1 MFPIPKSY
9 FFASVSPPFPVIFGW
24 MEFLGTPAMKK
35 MKNAKTFSARLAD
48 LRKARGLSQQQLAD
62 KVNVSRRV
70 IAYYE
75 VESDNPPSNLVVLLS
90 DVLNVSA
97 DELLGI
103 KPIES
108 DITKSSLKFTR
119 RMKQIEALPPSQ
131 QKALLKNI
139 DMFLKGA
146 EVNK

>member
-1 MFPIPKSY
+1 
-9 FFASVSPPFPVIFGW
+9 
-24 MEFLGTPAMKK
+24 MKK
-35 MKNAKTFSARLAD
+35 MKNTKTFSTRLAD

-62 KVNVSRRV
+62 EVNVSRRV

-103 KPIES
+103 KPVES

>member
-1 MFPIPKSY
+1 
-9 FFASVSPPFPVIFGW
+9 
-24 MEFLGTPAMKK
+24 MKK
-35 MKNAKTFSARLAD
+35 KKHTNNFSTRLAS
-48 LRKARGLSQQQLAD
+48 LRKDRGLSQQQLAD

-75 VESDNPPSNLVVLLS
+75 VESDNPPSNLVMLLTKVLS
-90 DVLNVSA
+90 VSA

-103 KPIES
+103 KPIKNNGS
-108 DITKSSLKFTR
+108 KPRLKFTR
-119 RMKQIEALPPSQ
+119 RMKQIEELPPSQ

-146 EVNK
+146 EK

>member
-1 MFPIPKSY
+1 
-9 FFASVSPPFPVIFGW
+9 
-24 MEFLGTPAMKK
+24 MKK
-35 MKNAKTFSARLAD
+35 GKNKKSFSTKLAY
-48 LRKARGLSQQQLAD
+48 LRKERGLSQQQLAN

-90 DVLNVSA
+90 KILSISA

-103 KPIES
+103 KPIEGNS
-108 DITKSSLKFTR
+108 TKPSLKFTR

-146 EVNK
+146 EANK

>member
-1 MFPIPKSY
+1 MQKEKRI
-9 FFASVSPPFPVIFGW
+9 I
-24 MEFLGTPAMKK
+24 
-35 MKNAKTFSARLAD
+35 NFSARLSS
-48 LRKARGLSQQQLAD
+48 LRKERGLSQQQLAD

-90 DVLNVSA
+90 KALNVSA

-103 KPIES
+103 KPIKS
-108 DITKSSLKFTR
+108 DVIKPSLRLTR

-146 EVNK
+146 RAKQ